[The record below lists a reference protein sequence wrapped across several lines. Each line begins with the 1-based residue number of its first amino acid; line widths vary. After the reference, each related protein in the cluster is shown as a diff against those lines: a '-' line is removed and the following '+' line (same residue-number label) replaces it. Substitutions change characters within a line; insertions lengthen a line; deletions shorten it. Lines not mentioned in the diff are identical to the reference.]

1 MKKNKTL
8 RRVPLH
14 DIKLSGQ
21 AIKHAN
27 ETLKSGWLSPGPKVA
42 AFEKAL
48 CEMMRTRYGAAVAS
62 ATAGLELVLTSIG
75 AQPGKEVVTTPLTFV
90 GTIEAILSAGAT
102 PVFADIDPQSLNI
115 DPDEVFRKITHHTI
129 AVMPV
134 DIAGYP
140 ADYRVLKKICD
151 TKSVPLIADAAHSVG
166 SAYRG
171 KPIPGHTDAAVIS
184 FHATKNL
191 TCGEGGMV
199 LSKHKAIIDAVRI
212 MSRHGLTSSAYQRK
226 KAARWDYDAMYPGYK
241 ANMSEVHAAIGL
253 GQLSVFQSDQEK
265 RRRLAGRYMT
275 GLSGLTEYIELPPQ
289 EKHCRHGWHLFII
302 KLRLSRLRIKRDTF
316 IEKLAGYGVECGV
329 HYKPIFELSYYRE
342 ILGETG
348 QYLPNAT
355 YAGRRIVTLPLY
367 PGLKMTDVNYVCECI
382 AKVIKQYG
390 RK

>member
-1 MKKNKTL
+1 MKKSKTV
-8 RRVPLH
+8 RRVPLY
-14 DIKLSGQ
+14 DIKLSRQ
-21 AIKHAN
+21 AINHVN
-27 ETLKSGWLSPGPKVA
+27 QTLKSGWLSPGPKVA

-48 CEMMRTRYGAAVAS
+48 CELMQTRYGTAVAS
-62 ATAGLELVLTSIG
+62 ATAGLELVLNTIG

-102 PVFADIDPQSLNI
+102 PVFADIDPHSLNI
-115 DPDEVFRKITHHTI
+115 DPDEVFRKITHHTV

-140 ADYRVLKKICD
+140 ADYRMLKKICD
-151 TKSVPLIADAAHSVG
+151 TKSVPMIADAAHSIG

-171 KPIPGHTDAAVIS
+171 KPIPKHTDVAVVS

-199 LSKHKAIIDAVRI
+199 LSKHKAVIDAVRI
-212 MSRHGLTSSAYQRK
+212 MSRHGLTSNAYQRK
-226 KAARWDYDAMYPGYK
+226 KAARWDYDAVYPGYK

-253 GQLSVFQSDQEK
+253 GQLAVFQSEQEK
-265 RRRLAGRYMT
+265 RSMLARRYMA
-275 GLSGLTEYIELPPQ
+275 GLTGLTEYFELPPL

-302 KLRLSRLRIKRDTF
+302 KLHLSRLRIKRDTF
-316 IEKLAGYGVECGV
+316 IEKMAGFGIECGV
-329 HYKPIFELSYYRE
+329 HYKPVFELSYYRE

-355 YAGRRIVTLPLY
+355 YAGRRVVTLPLH
-367 PGLKMTDVNYVCECI
+367 PGLTVGHIDYVCECI
-382 AKVIKQYG
+382 AKVMKQYG
-390 RK
+390 HK